1 MADVMTFAIMSSMKT
16 ATLTTRVDP
25 VIKHQAEATL
35 APFGLTLSQAIDLF
49 LHRLILDGGLP
60 FDLRQPRY
68 DAEVEAALREVD
80 DMIARRAPMT
90 GYATVDEMMD
100 ALESEPIDD

>member
-1 MADVMTFAIMSSMKT
+1 MGC
-16 ATLTTRVDP
+16 
-25 VIKHQAEATL
+25 QA
-35 APFGLTLSQAIDLF
+35 S
-49 LHRLILDGGLP
+49 GGLP